1 MDRIITIGRQFGS
14 GGHEVGLRLAKRLGI
29 PFYDRELL
37 KITAE
42 NSRFAESYLRKMD
55 EQRPHFLTL
64 GSASSLSTINSFS
77 MLLPNDEVFIE
88 VGKVISELAHK
99 GPCVIVGRCAD
110 YVLKDMDTVNIF
122 ICADLEDRINR
133 KLVLEEHAGISP
145 QEMRKIVLETDKN
158 RAKFSEYYTHEEWG
172 KAAKYDL
179 CINTS
184 RTGVNGA
191 VEVIANYLELTKR
204 PGILPD

>member
-1 MDRIITIGRQFGS
+1 MNTVITIGRQFGS
-14 GGHEVGLRLAKRLGI
+14 GGHEVGLRLAKKLGI

-42 NSRFAESYLRKMD
+42 NSRFAESYLKKMD
-55 EQRPHFLTL
+55 EQKPHFLSL
-64 GSASSLSTINSFS
+64 GSASALSTINSFS

-88 VGKVISELAHK
+88 VGKVISQLAQK
-99 GPCVIVGRCAD
+99 SSCVIVGRCAD

-122 ICADLEDRINR
+122 ISADLEDRINR
-133 KLVLEEHAGISP
+133 KLVLEEHAGITKP
-145 QEMRKIVLETDKN
+145 EMKKIVLETDKN

-172 KAAKYDL
+172 NAKKYDL

-184 RTGVNGA
+184 RVGINGA
-191 VEVIANYLELTKR
+191 VDLIVKYLELTNKS
-204 PGILPD
+204 GILPD

>member
-1 MDRIITIGRQFGS
+1 MNRVITIGRQFGS
-14 GGHEVGLRLAKRLGI
+14 GGHEVGSRLAKKLGI

-42 NSRFAESYLRKMD
+42 NSRFAESYLKKMD
-55 EQRPHFLTL
+55 EQKPHFLSL
-64 GSASSLSTINSFS
+64 GSAASLSTINRFS

-88 VGKVISELAHK
+88 VGKVISQLAQQ

-110 YVLKDMDTVNIF
+110 YVLKDMNTVNIF
-122 ICADLEDRINR
+122 ISADLEDRIQR
-133 KLVLEEHAGISP
+133 KLVLEEHAGITKP
-145 QEMRKIVLETDKN
+145 EMKKIILETDKN

-172 KAAKYDL
+172 NAQKYDL

-184 RTGVNGA
+184 RVGINGA
-191 VEVIANYLELTKR
+191 VDLIATYLEMTNK